1 MTAPTFLVGA
11 FVFYDLNCTFM
22 QNQKNIDMK
31 KLLFLLLLPFVFA
44 CSSDKDNGPSIDYID
59 NSLIEGKWVF
69 IQGTHTIYMIFEKNI
84 WKRETYHT
92 YDKDLIGETYF
103 GKYKL
108 TKDRIVLGESSKWKY
123 KLNDD
128 MLSIFES
135 ADTGSGTTYIPY
147 TKVKE

>member
-1 MTAPTFLVGA
+1 
-11 FVFYDLNCTFM
+11 M

-69 IQGTHTIYMIFEKNI
+69 VQGTHTYYRTFENNTMHD
-84 WKRETYHT
+84 ETYHT
-92 YDKDLIGETYF
+92 YDKDLIGETYY
-103 GKYKL
+103 GEYKL
-108 TKDRIVLGESSKWKY
+108 SKEHIYYRTFEVPYTLKDDVLTFTYSSGNIES
-123 KLNDD
+123 
-128 MLSIFES
+128 
-135 ADTGSGTTYIPY
+135 Y